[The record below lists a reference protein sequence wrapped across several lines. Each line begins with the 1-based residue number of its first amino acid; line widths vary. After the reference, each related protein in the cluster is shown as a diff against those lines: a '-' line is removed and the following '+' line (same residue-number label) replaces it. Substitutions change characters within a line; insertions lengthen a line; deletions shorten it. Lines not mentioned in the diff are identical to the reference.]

1 MFVHAQS
8 AADLLSHP
16 GTVLRLIRQPCT
28 PATYSLV
35 VVTSVNSYGVPL
47 AKATVELCTKC
58 CGCRKV
64 ATNPGYRQQE
74 GEYPARVV
82 TWFIC
87 IQVDAW

>member
-1 MFVHAQS
+1 MFVQAQS
-8 AADLLSHP
+8 AAELLSHP
-16 GTVLRLIRQPCT
+16 GIALWLIRQPCA

-47 AKATVELCTKC
+47 AEATVEICIKC

-64 ATNPGYRQQE
+64 ATNPGYIQQE
-74 GEYPARVV
+74 GKCPGRVV